1 VEDARPAR
9 PDVQKKTSRAAEQ
22 TRPDVAAARSA
33 WRERQPELSLERL
46 VFLDETWATTNMAR
60 LRGRGP
66 RGVRVEGMV
75 PHGHWHTTTFLAGL
89 RADAIIAPFVI
100 GQAMNGR
107 IFRAYVEQVLAPE
120 LRPDDIVVMD
130 NLGSH
135 KVTGVREA
143 IEARRASLL
152 YLPPYSPDFNPIEQL
167 FAKLKALLRAAAER
181 SVEALWH
188 AIGRLLDRFPPTE
201 CANYLANSGYRRSA

>member
-1 VEDARPAR
+1 
-9 PDVQKKTSRAAEQ
+9 
-22 TRPDVAAARSA
+22 
-33 WRERQPELSLERL
+33 
-46 VFLDETWATTNMAR
+46 MAR

-66 RGVRVEGMV
+66 RGARVEGRV

-107 IFRAYVEQVLAPE
+107 IFRTYVEQVLAPE
-120 LRPDDIVVMD
+120 LRPGDIVIMD

-135 KVTGVREA
+135 KVSGVRQA
-143 IEARRASLL
+143 IEARSASLL

-181 SVEALWH
+181 SVEALWGT
-188 AIGRLLDRFPPTE
+188 IGRLLDRFPPTE
-201 CANYLANSGYRRSA
+201 CANYLANSGYRQSA